1 MLRPALS
8 RISVTT
14 YDVIVVGGGINGVGI
29 ARELA
34 LRGHSV
40 LLVEKGD
47 IGGGTSSA
55 SSKLVHGGLRY
66 LEQGNLKLVWE
77 TCRERY
83 YLLKNAPHLVK
94 KLAFLLPVYKTSS
107 RPVWMVRVGVWL
119 YDRLSGRHRLGDS
132 GWLSMEEAIQR
143 EAGILRDGLLG
154 AAIYQ
159 DAQMDDARV
168 CLETALQAQEFGAI
182 VLNYTSVIAV
192 NADKRRVHSV
202 QVRDVFSGEEA
213 TLKATYFVNATG
225 PWSDDVLGL
234 LNPDAEKMLRPSKGV
249 HIVTRKLTKEHA
261 VLVMSRSDGRVFFVL
276 PWGDQSM
283 IGTTDTDYK
292 GPIDSVSVEPEDVDY
307 LIRETALQFPDSQ
320 LTPGDVVCAFV
331 GIRPLLQQK
340 SSLIGSVSREH
351 KFIWNRRNFLS
362 VVGGKFT
369 TYRAV
374 SESAAAKI
382 HTKLSHRIF
391 RSLTREMP
399 LFGGDQIEANYEEDA
414 VMYPVSKEIYD
425 YVISRYGSAYRDVLL
440 TLMERSDNC
449 EFLTGTTYLKG
460 EVVYAIR
467 YEFAMQVEDFMRRRT
482 QLFFTKGQG
491 ASCVHEV
498 SEIFVR
504 EFQKK

>member
-40 LLVEKGD
+40 LLVEEGD

-77 TCRERY
+77 ACRERY

-132 GWLSMEEAIQR
+132 GWLSVEETIKR

-182 VLNYTSVIAV
+182 ILNYTSVITV
-192 NADKRRVHSV
+192 NADKRRVNSV
-202 QVRDVFSGEEA
+202 QIRDVFSGEEA

-225 PWSDDVLGL
+225 PWSDDVLDL
-234 LNPDAEKMLRPSKGV
+234 LTPNAEKLLRPSKGV
-249 HIVTRKLTKEHA
+249 HIVTRKLTKDHA

-276 PWGDQSM
+276 PWGEQSM

-292 GPIDSVSVEPEDVDY
+292 GPIDSVSVEQEDIDY

-320 LTPGDVVCAFV
+320 LTSEDVVSSFV
-331 GIRPLLQQK
+331 GIRPLLRKK
-340 SSLIGSVSREH
+340 SGLIGSVSREH
-351 KFIWNRRNFLS
+351 KFSWNRRNFLS
-362 VVGGKFT
+362 VIGGKYT

-382 HTKLSHRIF
+382 HVKLSHRVF

-425 YVISRYGSAYRDVLL
+425 DVISRYGSAYRDVLL

-449 EFLTGTTYLKG
+449 ECLTGTTYLKG

-467 YEFAMQVEDFMRRRT
+467 YEFAMQPDDFMRRRT

-498 SEIFVR
+498 SEIFAR
-504 EFQKK
+504 ELQRK

>member
-8 RISVTT
+8 RVSVTI
-14 YDVIVVGGGINGVGI
+14 YDVIVLGGGINGVGI

-66 LEQGNLKLVWE
+66 LEQGAFGLVWE
-77 TCRERY
+77 ACRERY
-83 YLLKNAPHLVK
+83 YLLKNAPHLVR
-94 KLAFLLPVYKTSS
+94 KLAFLVPVYKTSS

-132 GWLSMEEAIQR
+132 CWISSEEAIRR
-143 EAGILRDGLLG
+143 EPGILRSGLLG
-154 AAIYQ
+154 AAIYV

-168 CLETALQAQEFGAI
+168 CLETALQAQEFGATI
-182 VLNYTSVIAV
+182 LNYTSVTGV
-192 NADKRRVHSV
+192 SADKRRVESV

-213 TLKATYFVNATG
+213 TLKAKYFVNATG
-225 PWSDDVLGL
+225 PWSDVVLGL
-234 LNPDAEKMLRPSKGV
+234 LNPNTEKMLHPSKGV
-249 HIVTRKLTKEHA
+249 HIITRKLTQDHA
-261 VLVMSRSDGRVFFVL
+261 VLVMSQSDGRMFFVL

-292 GPIDSVSVEPEDVDY
+292 GPIDSVAVEPEDIEY
-307 LIRETALQFPDSQ
+307 LIREAGLEFPDSH
-320 LTPGDVVCAFV
+320 LTPEDVVSSFA
-331 GIRPLLQQK
+331 GIRPLLRQK
-340 SSLIGSVSREH
+340 KGVIGAVSREH
-351 KFIWNRRNFLS
+351 KLSWNRRNFLS
-362 VVGGKFT
+362 VMGGKFT

-374 SESAAAKI
+374 SEAVAAKV
-382 HTKLSHRIF
+382 HAKLSHRSF
-391 RSLTREMP
+391 RSLTRELP
-399 LFGGDQIEANYEEDA
+399 LFGGDQIEANYEEDSI
-414 VMYPVSKEIYD
+414 MYSVSKDIYE

-440 TLMERSDNC
+440 TLTERSDNC
-449 EFLTGTTYLKG
+449 EYLVGTTYLKG

-467 YEFAMQVEDFMRRRT
+467 YEFAMQPEDFMRRRT
-482 QLFFTKGQG
+482 QLFFMKGQG
-491 ASCVHEV
+491 ASCAQEV

-504 EFQKK
+504 ECNEK